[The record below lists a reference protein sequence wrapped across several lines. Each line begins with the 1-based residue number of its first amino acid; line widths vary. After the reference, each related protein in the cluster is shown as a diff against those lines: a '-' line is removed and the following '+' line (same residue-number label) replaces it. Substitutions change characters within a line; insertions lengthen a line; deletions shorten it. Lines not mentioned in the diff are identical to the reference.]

1 MQCRVCVHRPMCC
14 AALKNVK
21 PSPPNPYISETAF
34 SCTFQKV
41 YTYPPPGDD
50 MFAHRSKSCRKCRK
64 VPKPRKLAG
73 SECPREICTR
83 TRACTRTGAT
93 GCQPFR
99 GLSGPSL
106 PAHPSVRPHPG
117 LGHTGLHSLV
127 RGLYIGAYLGSTR
140 VFRVTHRQTLM
151 SHVRCCIGGNAVT
164 VCATGPSMTIQ
175 IFFPLWG
182 QG

>member
-73 SECPREICTR
+73 SECPREIYIYIYI
-83 TRACTRTGAT
+83 
-93 GCQPFR
+93 
-99 GLSGPSL
+99 
-106 PAHPSVRPHPG
+106 
-117 LGHTGLHSLV
+117 HTYIYIYIYIYNIYIYIYFGDVLV
-127 RGLYIGAYLGSTR
+127 RGGSGYCFENWPLPLTDWVFFACSGLVSDRLHRTPTPITPTYGQRR
-140 VFRVTHRQTLM
+140 VK
-151 SHVRCCIGGNAVT
+151 SSGWICCI
-164 VCATGPSMTIQ
+164 
-175 IFFPLWG
+175 
-182 QG
+182 